1 MTITQQAPSTLRQRT
16 LPTEWGLAFVLFALY
31 TVTAVR
37 AHQQLQTTGY
47 DLGIFHQVVRSYAEG
62 RMGITDI
69 KGPDYPQLGDHF
81 SPILMLLAPV
91 YRVFPSVYTLL
102 VAQAALMAVAVVP
115 LAGWARRALGTGAAL
130 AVGTGYG
137 LSWGI
142 AQAIGFDFHEIA
154 FAVPMLA
161 MSLSAL
167 GRRRLTAAALWALPL
182 LLVKEDMGLT
192 VAAIG
197 LLIAGYGGRR
207 LGLGVAAAGLLGMAL
222 IVTVLLPALNPDDAY
237 AYTGMIVDG
246 QTDPVT
252 PGRYVKDTLL
262 APAKVG
268 TVLMLVAI
276 TGFAAVRSPLIL
288 VAVPTLAWRFASD
301 NPYYWGTGF
310 HYSAVLMPV
319 VFAALVDALR
329 PAGRLIRVELTAV
342 VVVAVLL
349 LPQFPLFEPFRGY
362 TWRADPRVAA
372 AHRLLDRIPDGTTV
386 AASNNLAP
394 QLTGRT
400 TVFLFAGLP
409 ANRPYPDWIAVDLT
423 GGSGFPLSVGD
434 RGVRVA
440 EAERAGYRVV
450 HREAGFLLLKRS

>member
-1 MTITQQAPSTLRQRT
+1 MTITQQAPSTLRQRS
-16 LPTEWGLAFVLFALY
+16 LRMEWGLASVLFTLY
-31 TVTAVR
+31 AVTAVR
-37 AHQQLQTTGY
+37 AHRQLQTTGY

-62 RMGITDI
+62 RMGVTEI
-69 KGPDYPQLGDHF
+69 KGPGFPQLGDHF
-81 SPILMLLAPV
+81 SPILMVLAPV
-91 YRVFPSVYTLL
+91 YRVFPSVITLL

-115 LAGWARRALGTGAAL
+115 LAGWARRALGSGAAL
-130 AVGTGYG
+130 AVGAGYG

-161 MSLSAL
+161 MSVSAL
-167 GRRRLTAAALWALPL
+167 GRRRLVEAAAWALPL

-197 LLIAGYGGRR
+197 LLIAGYGARR

-222 IVTVLLPALNPDDAY
+222 VVTVLLPAMNPDDSF

-246 QTDPVT
+246 PTEP
-252 PGRYVKDTLL
+252 DTLF
-262 APAKVG
+262 APAKAG
-268 TVLMLVAI
+268 TVLMLLAI

-288 VAVPTLAWRFASD
+288 VVLPTLAWRFASD
-301 NPYYWGTGF
+301 NPFYWGTGF

-319 VFAALVDALR
+319 VSAALVDALVR
-329 PAGRLIRVELTAV
+329 LGPAESRAGRRLMRVELTAV

-349 LPQFPLFEPFRGY
+349 LPRFPLVEPFRGS
-362 TWRADPRVAA
+362 TWHTAPRVAA
-372 AHRLLDRIPDGTTV
+372 AHRVLDRIPDGTTV

-400 TVFLFAGLP
+400 TVFLFDGLP
-409 ANRPYPDWIAVDLT
+409 ADRQHPQWIVVDLL
-423 GGSGFPLSVGD
+423 GGSDFPLSLTE
-434 RGVRVA
+434 RGVRIA
-440 EAERAGYRVV
+440 EAELSGYRVV
-450 HREAGFLLLKRS
+450 REEEGFLLLRRS